1 MSRNLEILPFDRV
14 LGHGSDDWPPPSI
27 LYADITSPLFGQF
40 HRVISQTARDGRT
53 SYRVRYRAPAE
64 SVENPL
70 VVNGYGVELA
80 LKRTDYIVID
90 DREAGKEPAEIE
102 VPPGDIAEIVFEAEE
117 LEDLKPLSATELLGL
132 GLKTTTFIMS
142 SEDPFDTLIK
152 VSQDFP
158 KHSSAI
164 TQRNISTK
172 VVDEHRINREHLLPA
187 GYNVVWM
194 NGAQVESRQMN
205 AFSLL
210 ETMRR
215 ERSLMKSLRSLGL
228 SGREAVQLLS
238 HPAIAEAKAEGEA
251 QRYDY
256 RDSIEGGRVIIWLND
271 IEKDKRYEG
280 WPSEASALL
289 QRTFP
294 GQLPQARR
302 NVHNVVIPLEV
313 TDPKESEMLVE
324 SLQVF
329 VKRKVPIQFGIV
341 PMVRTRDDRDQAAV
355 LYHLLD
361 TYGLSAVLSYLTE
374 VSEATRMMRMNC

>member
-1 MSRNLEILPFDRV
+1 M
-14 LGHGSDDWPPPSI
+14 
-27 LYADITSPLFGQF
+27 
-40 HRVISQTARDGRT
+40 
-53 SYRVRYRAPAE
+53 
-64 SVENPL
+64 
-70 VVNGYGVELA
+70 VNGYGVELA

-90 DREAGKEPAEIE
+90 DREAGKEPAEVETPAGE
-102 VPPGDIAEIVFEAEE
+102 VAEIVFEAEE
-117 LEDLKPLSATELLGL
+117 LADLKPLSATELLGL
-132 GLKTTTFIMS
+132 GLKSTSFIMS

-152 VSQDFP
+152 ISQDFP

-164 TQRNISTK
+164 TQRNVSTEI
-172 VVDEHRINREHLLPA
+172 VYEHRSNREHLLPA

-194 NGAQVESRQMN
+194 NGAQVEARQMN

-228 SGREAVQLLS
+228 SGKEAVDLLS
-238 HPAIAEAKAEGEA
+238 HPAIAEAKVEGEA

-256 RDSIEGGRVIIWLND
+256 RDTIEGGNVVIWLNN
-271 IEKDKRYEG
+271 IEKDKRYED

-294 GQLPQARR
+294 GQLPQVRR
-302 NVHNVVIPLEV
+302 NLHNVVIPIAV
-313 TDPKESEMLVE
+313 TDPKDTEILVE
-324 SLQVF
+324 SLQAF

-341 PMVRTRDDRDQAAV
+341 PLVRTRDDRDQAAI

-361 TYGLSAVLSYLTE
+361 TYGLSAVLSYLAE
-374 VSEATRMMRMNC
+374 VSDAIRMMQINR